1 MQKDDNNNEFFSLT
15 DLDNAEASDNN
26 SEVTF
31 NELEYEFGSNATFTE
46 DEVKAPLQ
54 DEAKADKT
62 KAKAKTV
69 EAQTPKEDD
78 TKEEKKVA
86 KKSTRKKKKTEDESV
101 TAKEVKP
108 PTDSEAQKTAKK
120 LMILYVLE
128 VLNKYSDENH
138 KLTQH
143 EIIEKIK
150 EEYGMDCERK
160 AVSRHIKSLIEH
172 GYNIET
178 YEMNNQG
185 YYLVE
190 KDFTPD
196 DVFALWEGLMSSK
209 YLDKAHFNHLCESL
223 MKYSGGAFR
232 LGNSFYGGIVNH
244 FTCFE
249 TKIYES
255 LMFLVTEMA
264 LKKKVQFIYNKYD
277 TDKTLV
283 PIARKPFVVTPYA
296 VLNVD
301 NVYYLAARVEGKK
314 ELSCFNIGLITDLEH
329 LEFLGEEIYDIIG
342 YSKGFNKELFLATF
356 INGYG
361 GEITD
366 FIIQIGIEHMGELI
380 TKFGENVK
388 ILSNKDG
395 LLTIDITT
403 NFDNMYLWAIHH
415 ADHCEVIE
423 PPIMR
428 FKIKKYFDEQSW
440 KYR

>member
-1 MQKDDNNNEFFSLT
+1 MQKDDNNNDFFSLT
-15 DLDNAEASDNN
+15 DLDSNEISSNKG
-26 SEVTF
+26 EVF
-31 NELEYEFGSNATFTE
+31 FEELDYEVGSNATFIE
-46 DEVKAPLQ
+46 NEIKAPLQ
-54 DEAKADKT
+54 DE
-62 KAKAKTV
+62 V
-69 EAQTPKEDD
+69 KEDKQEEKIVKLEA
-78 TKEEKKVA
+78 TQVESANEEKKVA
-86 KKSTRKKKKTEDESV
+86 KKTTRKKKKTEEESSIE
-101 TAKEVKP
+101 KEVKT

-143 EIIEKIK
+143 EIIDKIK

-178 YEMNNQG
+178 YEANNQG

-190 KDFTPD
+190 KDFTAD
-196 DVFALWEGLMSSK
+196 DVFAIWEGLMASK
-209 YLDKAHFNHLCESL
+209 YLDKAHLNHLCESL

-296 VLNVD
+296 VLNID
-301 NVYYLAARVEGKK
+301 NIYYLAARVEGKK
-314 ELSCFNIGLITDLEH
+314 EISCFNVGLITELEH

-366 FIIQIGIEHMGELI
+366 FIVQTDIDYMGEII
-380 TKFGENVK
+380 TKFGENIK
-388 ILSNKDG
+388 IIDNKDG

-403 NFDNMYLWAIHH
+403 NFDNMYLWAIQN
-415 ADHCEVIE
+415 ADHSEIIE